1 MLTIRPIYLVLCI
14 CCAGSCQM
22 QRHWL
27 QTPLMQGEETTLK
40 LAETLEKDKPIA
52 LIFLDSECPICSK
65 YTKNIREFV
74 LQYPQVQ
81 WTGVFT
87 RWHSFQQ
94 ITDFQL
100 IYDLNMPLFLDTRNR
115 LVRKLGVKV
124 TPEVV
129 FATADGGVLYQ
140 GAIDNWFFGLGKH
153 RPASTENYLTDAI
166 EAWSRGEAPK
176 ISRTTPIGCVIEQ

>member
-1 MLTIRPIYLVLCI
+1 
-14 CCAGSCQM
+14 M

-27 QTPLMQGEETTLK
+27 QTPLLRSEKTTTP
-40 LAETLEKDKPIA
+40 LAETFEKSKPVA
-52 LIFLDSECPICSK
+52 LIFLDSECPICQK
-65 YTKNIREFV
+65 YTKNIREFAV
-74 LQYPQVQ
+74 KYPQVQ
-81 WTGVFT
+81 WIGVFT

-94 ITDFQL
+94 ITDFGVT
-100 IYDLNMPLFLDTRNR
+100 YNLNIPMFLDARNR
-115 LVRKLGVKV
+115 LVCKLGVKV

-129 FATADGGVLYQ
+129 FAATDGHILYQ

-153 RPASTENYLTDAI
+153 RPTSTENYLTDAI